1 MISLLALLLA
11 TPLASAQNT
20 DPSGKDEWGLTA
32 TFSGGWYFSDPG
44 ENIQST
50 WTLNP
55 RLGYSL
61 TRNLHLE
68 GHTGWMQAGTRGWGY
83 RYNAFTPR
91 LDLLVLI
98 RPDLPIV
105 PFVAAGPGMYW
116 VRVYRSED
124 SQNQEELEGSNL
136 GNYKNPDSDL
146 LLNIGPGI
154 LIPLAGGMA
163 LRFDAR
169 YVYTIGQEP
178 YAGNTDRFSNLELTA
193 GFMFR
198 AAERNRDSDGDS
210 IYDKVDTCPEQPED
224 WDDYQD
230 LDGCPDP
237 DNDGDGVLD
246 VDDECPMKVEDF
258 DDFQDEDG
266 CPEWDN
272 DNDGIPDDLDQCATR
287 REDQD
292 GFKDEDGCPDLDN
305 DNDGIPDLNDR
316 CPNHP
321 EDMDGFQDEDGCEDS
336 DNDGDGLPDAL
347 DSCPFQPEIYNGFED
362 EDGCPDETAPEIER
376 FTGVIHGV
384 NFEVNSDQI
393 TVESYRILDE
403 AAAVLV
409 KYPELRIE
417 VQGHTDSDGSEQS
430 NFELSDR
437 RAESVVR
444 YMTGRGVSAERLTWM
459 GYGESRP
466 LVANDSAEGKAINRR
481 VEFHLVGEAQQ
492 DASREQ

>member
-1 MISLLALLLA
+1 MSPLLAILLA
-11 TPLASAQNT
+11 APAALAQNS
-20 DPSGKDEWGLTA
+20 DPTGKDEWGLTA
-32 TFSGGWYFSDPG
+32 TVSGGWYLADPG
-44 ENIQST
+44 ENIQSS
-50 WTLNP
+50 WALNP
-55 RLGYSL
+55 RIGYSL

-83 RYNAFTPR
+83 RYDAFTPR

-98 RPDLPIV
+98 RPDLPVI
-105 PFVAAGPGMYW
+105 PYLAGGPGMYW

-124 SQNQEELEGSNL
+124 SQQQEELEGSNL

-169 YVYTIGQEP
+169 FIYTLGQEP
-178 YAGNTDRFSNLELTA
+178 YAGNTDQFSNLELTA

-210 IYDKVDTCPEQPED
+210 IYDKVDTCAME
-224 WDDYQD
+224 
-230 LDGCPDP
+230 
-237 DNDGDGVLD
+237 
-246 VDDECPMKVEDF
+246 VEDF
-258 DDFQDEDG
+258 DDFQDGDG

-272 DNDGIPDDLDQCATR
+272 DNDGIADDVDQCATR

-292 GFKDEDGCPDLDN
+292 GFQDDDGCPELDN
-305 DNDGIPDLNDR
+305 DGDRIPDLNDR

-347 DSCPFQPEIYNGFED
+347 DSCPFDPEIYNGFQD
-362 EDGCPDETAPEIER
+362 DDGCPDESAPEIER

-384 NFEVNSDQI
+384 NFEVNSDEI
-393 TVESYRILDE
+393 TVGSYRILNE

-417 VQGHTDSDGSEQS
+417 VQGHTDSDGSDES

-444 YMTGRGVSAERLTWM
+444 YMSGRGVDAGRLTWM

-466 LVANDSAEGKAINRR
+466 LVANESSEGKAINRR
-481 VEFHLVGEAQQ
+481 VEFHLVGQAQQ
-492 DASREQ
+492 DASREE